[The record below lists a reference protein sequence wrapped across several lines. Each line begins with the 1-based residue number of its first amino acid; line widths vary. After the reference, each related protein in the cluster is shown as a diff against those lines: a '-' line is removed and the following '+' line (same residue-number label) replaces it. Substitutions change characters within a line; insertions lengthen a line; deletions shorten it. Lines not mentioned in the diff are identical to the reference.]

1 MNTMKLG
8 KTGITISR
16 MGLGTWAIGGGPAW
30 GGDKDL
36 ATCIDTIRSC
46 PDLGINLIDTAPGYN
61 FGNSERIVGQAL
73 SGMDR
78 KSICLITK
86 CGIVWNRKGS
96 LFNKVGDTQ
105 LYKNLSPESIREEID
120 QSLERLQ
127 TDYVDVYMTHWQA
140 VEPYF
145 TPISETAAVLAELK
159 AQGKIRAIGAANVT
173 VDHIREYLRWDSLD
187 LVQAKYSIL
196 DRAVEEELLPVCRE
210 NGITLPSG
218 AGPSQ
223 RDLPPGLCSPG
234 RPVQQKVVP
243 AREHAPGHGH
253 DGLLEAPL
261 REVPLHHRQSGSGVD
276 SFSGR
281 VHQHPQRGHHPGAAG
296 GKRPLG
302 VPRGRGVDAPPGRS
316 PGQMICRGACGN
328 GKNPVQ

>member
-8 KTGITISR
+8 KTDITISR

-36 ATCIDTIRSC
+36 NTCIETIRSC
-46 PDLGINLIDTAPGYN
+46 PELGINLIDTAPGCN

-78 KSICLITK
+78 KEICLITK

-105 LYKNLSPESIREEID
+105 LYKNLSPESIQEEIE

-127 TDYVDVYMTHWQA
+127 TDYIDVYMTHWQA
-140 VEPYF
+140 VEPYY
-145 TPISETAAVLAELK
+145 TPISETAAVLSELK

-173 VDHIREYLRWDSLD
+173 TDHIREYLRYGSLD

-196 DRAVEEELLPVCRE
+196 DRAIEDDLFPMCRD
-210 NGITLPSG
+210 NGITLQAYSPLEQGLLSGTLPRNYVPQGAQCNKKWFQPKQMQKAMDMMELWKPLCEKYQCTIANLALAWILAQGDFINLLSG
-218 AGPSQ
+218 ATT
-223 RDLPPGLCSPG
+223 
-234 RPVQQKVVP
+234 
-243 AREHAPGHGH
+243 REQLQENIRSTETCLDSA
-253 DGLLEAPL
+253 DVKWMREQAEAL
-261 REVPLHHRQSGSGVD
+261 DE
-276 SFSGR
+276 
-281 VHQHPQRGHHPGAAG
+281 
-296 GKRPLG
+296 
-302 VPRGRGVDAPPGRS
+302 
-316 PGQMICRGACGN
+316 C
-328 GKNPVQ
+328 

>member
-159 AQGKIRAIGAANVT
+159 AQGKIRAIGAANVP
-173 VDHIREYLRWDSLD
+173 VDHIREYLRWGSLD

-210 NGITLPSG
+210 NGITLQAYSPLEQGLLSGTFPRDYVPQGAQCNKKWFQPENMPRAMDMMDSWKPLFEKYHCTIANLALAWILSQGEFINSLSG
-218 AGPSQ
+218 ATTREQLAENVRSAEIA
-223 RDLPPGLCSPG
+223 LSPEDAAWM
-234 RPVQQKVVP
+234 RRQ
-243 AREHAPGHGH
+243 A
-253 DGLLEAPL
+253 EAL
-261 REVPLHHRQSGSGVD
+261 D
-276 SFSGR
+276 
-281 VHQHPQRGHHPGAAG
+281 
-296 GKRPLG
+296 K
-302 VPRGRGVDAPPGRS
+302 
-316 PGQMICRGACGN
+316 
-328 GKNPVQ
+328 